1 MDSIRE
7 FFYFSMSTSTAS
19 LACVCR
25 FDFYQSPI
33 GAFSLIRQVLSKL
46 RPCHIVNTFRKT
58 TIVNHLVDRQIL
70 NGNYAILINSLSAFL
85 MSKIRAFVCNPFM
98 DTRYNLFSL
107 LSLNRAFFKFREFSL
122 SLCQSLFF
130 FSKESWIF
138 YLVPIRESRKGLKTY
153 INSNGLI
160 RLWQWFRFDFTGKHS
175 IPFACRRTLD
185 SAGFNL
191 PLWLPMKFN
200 LNSAYLGKFKTIIS
214 YFIACLRECETII
227 SAVSFKARI
236 TRFFTCL
243 DSTKESLK
251 SKINSNSYIL
261 QALRMSVIQFRFRL
275 FQIHN
280 RNRLSVIVD
289 RLLFLFPRVFSLL
302 KKVVIHPTTPLK
314 PLIHCASLLTSREKT
329 IFISF
334 KHIDILYLNT
344 LFVNRFFRKDGQFIP
359 NQTEFGL
366 WSSCLLSIKDKLSVA
381 AWCVIERPSSR
392 MELFCWSD

>member
-25 FDFYQSPI
+25 VDFYQSPI

-70 NGNYAILINSLSAFL
+70 NGNYAILIKSLSTFL
-85 MSKIRAFVCNPFM
+85 MSKFRA
-98 DTRYNLFSL
+98 
-107 LSLNRAFFKFREFSL
+107 FSL

-138 YLVPIRESRKGLKTY
+138 YLVPIIESRKGLKTY

-261 QALRMSVIQFRFRL
+261 QDLRMSVIQFRFRL

-280 RNRLSVIVD
+280 RNRLRVIVD
-289 RLLFLFPRVFSLL
+289 RLLFLFSRDFSLL

-366 WSSCLLSIKDKLSVA
+366 GSSCLLSIKDKLSVA